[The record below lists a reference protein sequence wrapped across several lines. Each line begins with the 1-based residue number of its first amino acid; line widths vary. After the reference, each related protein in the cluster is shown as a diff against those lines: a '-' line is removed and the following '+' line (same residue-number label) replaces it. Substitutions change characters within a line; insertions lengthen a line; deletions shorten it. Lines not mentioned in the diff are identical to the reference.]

1 MEYKID
7 VIESYKHIR
16 RMNIR
21 TRTVN
26 SLSQICRMPHN
37 KEIKTEQK
45 KQKKKWTQQN
55 TDNENIRASTRARMI
70 RLIIYEFRSNQYEYI
85 YSNM

>member
-1 MEYKID
+1 
-7 VIESYKHIR
+7 
-16 RMNIR
+16 
-21 TRTVN
+21 
-26 SLSQICRMPHN
+26 MPHN